1 MDDSFD
7 AFDPERFRLS
17 PEMAAEL
24 ARAKAERD
32 AGKRKGNKPAWL
44 VDKIA
49 ATRARPGRLAKAK
62 AEDLFVQ
69 ILHRAVAAGGKALH
83 DRQWMVWLYIHYRAL
98 WDKTNTVEIGN
109 KTLKEWGVNRTVKNR
124 ALYAFERAG
133 LITVEWRGNKSP
145 LVALRADLSMW
156 RERNGSD
163 TSA

>member
-1 MDDSFD
+1 MNDEFD
-7 AFDPERFRLS
+7 PFDPERFRLS
-17 PEMAAEL
+17 SEVAAEL

-32 AGKRKGNKPAWL
+32 AGKRKGKKPAG
-44 VDKIA
+44 A
-49 ATRARPGRLAKAK
+49 SARPGRLAKAK